1 MTDTLDLKDQ
11 PAADEPVTD
20 QDARDAAAKAA
31 DYEHGWSSDIEQE
44 FAPKGLN
51 EDTVRFISGKKNE
64 PEWMLDWR
72 LKAFRLWQTMEE
84 PNWAKLGYP
93 KIDYQDAYYYAAPT
107 KKIELDSLDDLDP
120 EIKRVYDKL
129 GIPLG
134 EQEVLAGV
142 KGAKKVAV
150 DAVFDSV
157 SVATTFR
164 EELKRAGVIF
174 RSISEAIRRNIP
186 TS

>member
-1 MTDTLDLKDQ
+1 
-11 PAADEPVTD
+11 
-20 QDARDAAAKAA
+20 
-31 DYEHGWSSDIEQE
+31 
-44 FAPKGLN
+44 
-51 EDTVRFISGKKNE
+51 
-64 PEWMLDWR
+64 MLEWR

-84 PNWAKLGYP
+84 PDWAKVGYP
-93 KIDYQDAYYYAAPT
+93 KIDYQDAYYYAAP
-107 KKIELDSLDDLDP
+107 KKKVELDSLDDLDP

-157 SVATTFR
+157 SVATSFR
-164 EELKRAGVIF
+164 EELLRAGVIF
-174 RSISEAIRRNIP
+174 LSISEAIREYPDLVKKWLGRVVPVRDKYFARSIARSSGALRLCARRRALPESFRLISASMPRIP
-186 TS
+186 ASSNAP